1 MPLPKIVVNKHTPS
15 VVEAFSHLGKVVA
28 LETLAVTREAVR
40 DADILVVRSE
50 TKVNEQLLEGSSV
63 KFVGTV
69 TIGTDHVDERYLAS
83 KGITFVSAPGSNSNS
98 VKEYIASALCVWSR
112 RTGAPLA
119 GKTIGVVGVGNVG
132 SKVARAA
139 RTLGLNVMLNDP
151 PLSRITGD
159 EKYRPL
165 DELMDADFITIHV
178 PLTKSGDDATFHLF
192 NEARIGKMKRGAV
205 LINTSRGPVVE
216 TNALVDALSSHH
228 LSASILDVWEGEP
241 VLNTELLSRVLIG
254 TPHIAGYSLDG
265 KLNACRMVYEAA
277 CRFLGVQP
285 AWNIDTSMTSESAR
299 IAVPSGM
306 SETNEIVRSAV
317 KQAYDIELDDTLLKK
332 TSSLDINEHGRYFMK
347 LRAEYRIRR
356 EFPNRCVELSST
368 QSDAVNILQGLGLRV
383 SLN

>member
-1 MPLPKIVVNKHTPS
+1 
-15 VVEAFSHLGKVVA
+15 
-28 LETLAVTREAVR
+28 
-40 DADILVVRSE
+40 
-50 TKVNEQLLEGSSV
+50 
-63 KFVGTV
+63 
-69 TIGTDHVDERYLAS
+69 
-83 KGITFVSAPGSNSNS
+83 
-98 VKEYIASALCVWSR
+98 
-112 RTGAPLA
+112 
-119 GKTIGVVGVGNVG
+119 
-132 SKVARAA
+132 
-139 RTLGLNVMLNDP
+139 LNVVLNDP
-151 PLSRITGD
+151 PLRRKTGD

-332 TSSLDINEHGRYFMK
+332 TSSLDLNEHGRYFMK

-368 QSDAVNILQGLGLRV
+368 QSDAVNILQGLGLRI
-383 SLN
+383 SLK

>member
-83 KGITFVSAPGSNSNS
+83 RGITFVSAPGSNSNS

-139 RTLGLNVMLNDP
+139 RTLGLNVILNDP
-151 PLSRITGD
+151 PLSRRTGE
-159 EKYRPL
+159 EKYRTL

-192 NEARIGKMKRGAV
+192 NDVRISKMKRGSV
-205 LINTSRGPVVE
+205 LMNTSRGPVVE
-216 TNALVDALSSHH
+216 TNALTDALSSRH

-241 VLNTELLSRVLIG
+241 VLDMELLSRVLIG

-265 KLNACRMVYEAA
+265 KLNACKIVYEAA
-277 CRFLGVQP
+277 CRFLGVQSE
-285 AWNIDTSMTSESAR
+285 WNIDTSLQPDAAR
-299 IAVPSGM
+299 IIVPSEIT
-306 SETNEIVRSAV
+306 ETDEIVRSAV
-317 KQAYDIELDDTLLKK
+317 KQAYDIELDDALLKK
-332 TSSLDINEHGRYFMK
+332 TGSLDISEHGRYFMK

-356 EFPNRCVELSST
+356 EFFNWCVELSSVH
-368 QSDAVNILQGLGLRV
+368 SEAAAILQDLGFRI
-383 SLN
+383 SLK